1 MLAILSATSRRAAQ
15 RLAGGIVCAA
25 WCAAMAS
32 ADIPRKAP
40 VLKYKSLWENSP
52 FTTKPAPA
60 AAPEAAPLE
69 EYSLLGISPIS
80 GGYRVTLG
88 TKSKESGEKRIHVF
102 SNETN
107 AAHGFTIERVE
118 IDRDQPLNSKVH
130 LNTPTGPGT
139 VVFDQAALAARAPQ
153 PRPAMQMN
161 AQGQPGQ
168 PQPGQPAVQP
178 PAGQPPQPAGQAGGV
193 RPRPR
198 IAPNAQPGQAP
209 QGGGRFNRPQNQGQN
224 PRQRQPRQ

>member
-1 MLAILSATSRRAAQ
+1 MHTSIHPFQSTTARL
-15 RLAGGIVCAA
+15 LAGIVAA
-25 WCAAMAS
+25 AVCSGAAH

-40 VLKYKSLWENSP
+40 ILKYKSLWENSP
-52 FTTKPAPA
+52 FTTKPAPT
-60 AAPEAAPLE
+60 AAPDAAPLE
-69 EYSLLGISPIS
+69 EYSLLGISPVS

-102 SNETN
+102 SNESN
-107 AAHGFTIERVE
+107 AAHGFTIDRVE
-118 IDRDQPLNSKVH
+118 IDRDKPLNSKVH

-153 PRPAMQMN
+153 PQARPAMQMN

-168 PQPGQPAVQP
+168 PGQPVAVQP
-178 PAGQPPQPAGQAGGV
+178 PAGQPQPAGQPGG

-198 IAPNAQPGQAP
+198 IVPNAQTGQP
-209 QGGGRFNRPQNQGQN
+209 QQGGRFNRPQGQGSG
-224 PRQRQPRQ
+224 QRRPQR

>member
-1 MLAILSATSRRAAQ
+1 MHTSIHPFQSIAA
-15 RLAGGIVCAA
+15 RLLAGLVAA
-25 WCAAMAS
+25 AACSGAAR

-40 VLKYKSLWENSP
+40 ILKYKSLWENSP

-60 AAPEAAPLE
+60 ATPDAAPLE
-69 EYSLLGISPIS
+69 EYSLLGISPVS

-102 SNETN
+102 SNESN
-107 AAHGFTIERVE
+107 ATHGFTIDRVE
-118 IDRDQPLNSKVH
+118 IDRDKPLNSKVH

-153 PRPAMQMN
+153 PQPRPAMQMN
-161 AQGQPGQ
+161 VQGQPGQ
-168 PQPGQPAVQP
+168 PAAQPA
-178 PAGQPPQPAGQAGGV
+178 AGQPQPAGQPGGV

-198 IAPNAQPGQAP
+198 PRIVPAAQPGRVP
-209 QGGGRFNRPQNQGQN
+209 QGNRFNRPPGSN
-224 PRQRQPRQ
+224 PRTRPQR